1 MHFDSHEFIHINAN
15 IIREE
20 NALSLRVGNIKMIG
34 AMKRNGR
41 TEEIIIQSNEFYK
54 LTICQSKWRK
64 FKEKI
69 KIWKYNLML
78 EKVNKY
84 VTKVSW
90 IKQKIHK

>member
-1 MHFDSHEFIHINAN
+1 
-15 IIREE
+15 
-20 NALSLRVGNIKMIG
+20 MIG

-54 LTICQSKWRK
+54 LTICQSKWLK

-69 KIWKYNLML
+69 KIRKYNLML